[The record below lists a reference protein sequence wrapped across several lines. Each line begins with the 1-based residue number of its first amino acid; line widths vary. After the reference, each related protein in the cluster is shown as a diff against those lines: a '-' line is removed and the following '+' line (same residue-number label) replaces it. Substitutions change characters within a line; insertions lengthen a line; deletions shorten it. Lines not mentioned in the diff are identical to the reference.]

1 MSSWDQKEYGRDL
14 KFLREFFLCSEGYII
29 PFNKYLLRSE
39 YLLHPGIVQ
48 DRYGPIFNRA

>member
-14 KFLREFFLCSEGYII
+14 KFLREFSLRSEGYII
-29 PFNKYLLRSE
+29 PLNKYLLRSD

>member
-14 KFLREFFLCSEGYII
+14 KFLREFSLHSEGYII
-29 PFNKYLLRSE
+29 PLNKYLLRSD